1 MNHLSMASLSLGAS
15 LAALVLSVAAGPAL
29 AQDSKPA
36 AGPSSKQLARLC
48 EECAWVAGVR
58 SEERKGEGSGLGA
71 VGGAVVGGLLGS
83 QIGGGSGK
91 KIATVGGAVAG
102 GMAGHEIEKRHKSYR
117 VWIISLVNKDGS
129 TQDHEQRSDPK
140 LKRGDTVLLRDGRLQ
155 RR

>member
-1 MNHLSMASLSLGAS
+1 MSTSFHLKQGIAVLSLALLAGTAVAQPGA
-15 LAALVLSVAAGPAL
+15 AASAPT
-29 AQDSKPA
+29 SR
-36 AGPSSKQLARLC
+36 QLAKLC
-48 EECAWVAGVR
+48 AECSWVAEVK
-58 SEERKGEGSGLGA
+58 SHERKGEGSGLGA
-71 VGGAVVGGLLGS
+71 VGGAVIGGLLGS